1 MKITGVGAHVVV
13 FHDRVTKKPG
23 NVSILLGHVIA
34 REVMHILQGVARHS
48 ESGVMKANWTGAD
61 YQQMIREPLQSA
73 P

>member
-34 REVMHILQGVARHS
+34 REVCTFC
-48 ESGVMKANWTGAD
+48 KAWRGTPRAA
-61 YQQMIREPLQSA
+61 S
-73 P
+73 